1 MNLDDAIIIETFPNR
16 ISAEMA
22 AGLLESEGIEAMVLA
37 DDAGGAYPML
47 QYIRGVRLLVAPE
60 DEAEAREILQAME
73 TGEVPEEEWNTSTA
87 ATIIPF
93 QKKNL
98 ESAKKTWEQ
107 AMDIPQVI
115 KEMAREAKIAA
126 RKLRALDRGVK
137 DRVILRVAELLKEQ
151 QARIQAENRRDVAAA
166 QEQGMAAAFVD
177 RLTLSDK
184 VMASMIKGL
193 QEVAALPDP
202 VGAVTGMWVRPNG
215 LKVGRQRIPLGVI
228 GFIYESRPNVTV
240 DAAAL
245 CFKSGNAVIL
255 KGGKEALHS
264 NLALAGLMQEALAEA
279 GVPAA
284 AVQVI
289 PSVAREATLELLKQ
303 DELVDLIIPRGGEGL
318 IRFVAEHSRI
328 PVLKHYKGVCHI
340 FVDAGADLDLAEIVC
355 FNAKV
360 QRPGVCNAMETLLV
374 HEAAAEKFIP
384 RMFQRFRQAGVELR
398 GCPRTREIDPETIP
412 AQEEDWGAEF
422 LDLILAVQVV
432 PDLDAALAHIARYSS
447 NHTEAIITRDYDRS
461 QRFLKEVDSS
471 VVLVNASTRF
481 NDGGELGLGAEI
493 GINTSKLHAF
503 GPMGLEE
510 LTTTKFIV
518 YGNGQIRG

>member
-1 MNLDDAIIIETFPNR
+1 MNLDDAIILETYPNR
-16 ISAEMA
+16 VTAELA
-22 AGLLESEGIEAMVLA
+22 AGLLESEGIEALVLA

-47 QYIRGVRLLVAPE
+47 QFVRGVRLLVAPE
-60 DEAEAREILQAME
+60 DEDQARRILQDME
-73 TGEVPEEEWNTSTA
+73 TGEVDESEWNVRTA

-93 QKKNL
+93 QKK
-98 ESAKKTWEQ
+98 KTEQGKQILEQ

-115 KEMAREAKIAA
+115 KQMAREAKVAA
-126 RKLRALDRGVK
+126 RKLGALSRGVK
-137 DRVILRVAELLKEQ
+137 DQVILRVAELLKEQ
-151 QARIQAENRRDVAAA
+151 QARVQEENRRDVDAAK
-166 QEQGMAAAFVD
+166 EQGMPAAFID

-184 VMASMIKGL
+184 VMASMVKGL

-215 LKVGRQRIPLGVI
+215 LRVGRQRIPLGVI

-264 NLALAGLMQEALAEA
+264 NLALARLMQEALAEA
-279 GVPAA
+279 NVPAA

-289 PSVAREATLELLKQ
+289 PSTAREAATELLKQ

-340 FVDAGADLDLAEIVC
+340 FVDQGADLDLAETVC

-360 QRPGVCNAMETLLV
+360 QRPGVCNAMETMLV
-374 HEAAAEKFIP
+374 HEAAAHAFIP

-398 GCPRTREIDPETIP
+398 GCPRTREIDPETVP
-412 AQEEDWGAEF
+412 AKDDDWGTEF

-432 PDLDAALAHIARYSS
+432 PDLDAALAHIAQYGS

-518 YGNGQIRG
+518 YGNGQIRT